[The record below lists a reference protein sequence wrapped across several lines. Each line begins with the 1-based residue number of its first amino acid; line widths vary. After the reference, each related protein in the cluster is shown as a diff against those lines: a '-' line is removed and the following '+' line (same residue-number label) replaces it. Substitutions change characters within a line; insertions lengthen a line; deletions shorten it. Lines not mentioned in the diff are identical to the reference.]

1 MKRLVCIITICLTL
15 CSLTLCSLAE
25 ADDPMVVRVG
35 DFSFTKSQLQSAVET
50 DIELTEIMSSE
61 ALTDEEKQ
69 AQRDAT
75 IERFIGVGL
84 IQCKL
89 QDVGQNDF
97 TPEEEEN
104 LRAAA
109 RNLYEQLWQ
118 GIWQKAQAS
127 DGDFTEAQVTE
138 YLTECGYSAEA
149 IYEEYKNTE
158 RRYRAIDL
166 YCPAITLTEDM
177 VREYYETQFLNP
189 DRERYENNIDLYEQE
204 ILAQQ
209 NESFYT
215 PAGYRAIQQILLE
228 YPDAVNKGL
237 AREKVR
243 FTNAAQAV
251 ASALQP
257 LADAAA
263 TAQEWDDIS
272 EACANYAEAAKALE
286 AVQKEIIEKREAL
299 TMPLVQPTVDEI
311 EKQFEAGIDFTSL
324 INRYSA
330 DTNAQNT
337 EKGGY
342 PVHPDSK
349 NWPAEFLQA
358 ASALEKPGDI
368 SEPILT
374 DLGVHILY
382 YASDIPEGEHELTV
396 EERETLNASAL
407 NYYQNQELEA
417 LMVDWRNEYEIE
429 THPEL
434 LDD

>member
-1 MKRLVCIITICLTL
+1 MKRLICLLSVFCLSL
-15 CSLTLCSLAE
+15 CALALAE
-25 ADDPMVVRVG
+25 ADDPVVVQVG
-35 DFSFTKSQLQSAVET
+35 DFSFTKSQLQSAVDT
-50 DIELTEIMSSE
+50 DVELTGIMSSQ

-69 AQRDAT
+69 AQRDE
-75 IERFIGVGL
+75 IVERFVGVGL

-89 QDVGQNDF
+89 REAGQNDF

-127 DGDFTEAQVTE
+127 GGDFTEAQVTE
-138 YLTECGYSAEA
+138 YLAECGYSAEA
-149 IYEEYKNTE
+149 IYEEYKNSE

-166 YCPAITLTEDM
+166 YCPATTLTEDM
-177 VREYYETQFLNP
+177 VREYYENQFLDP

-215 PAGYRAIQQILLE
+215 PAGYRAIQQILIE

-237 AREKVR
+237 AVEKAR
-243 FTNAAQAV
+243 FSAAAQAV
-251 ASALQP
+251 AEALQP

-263 TAQEWDDIS
+263 TAQGWDDIS
-272 EACANYAEAAKALE
+272 EACAGYAEAAKALE
-286 AVQKEIIEKREAL
+286 AAQAEIVQKREAL
-299 TMPLVQPTVDEI
+299 AMPLVQPTADEI
-311 EKQFEAGIDFTSL
+311 KTQFDAGIDFTSL
-324 INRYSA
+324 IDRYSA
-330 DTNAQNT
+330 DTSAQNT

-368 SEPILT
+368 SGPVLT

-382 YASDIPEGEHELTV
+382 YASDIPEGEHELTS
-396 EERETLNASAL
+396 EEQETLNVSAL
-407 NYYQNQELEA
+407 TYYQNQALEA
-417 LMVDWRNEYEIE
+417 LMAEWREEYEIE